1 MLGRLAVPKGWI
13 RGLLLLL
20 GLSSVV
26 WSAPLIPQFSAA
38 APLKGVTARIVADE
52 RFRGSVLEGV
62 LTSIQGI
69 SECCVWRS
77 DLSRSKA
84 LILLS
89 VAEERALRRSSD
101 EANHAALSADEGLRS
116 ALSLNPSDSFLW
128 MLLYSLEVTRNGFD
142 ATSTTILGQSYA
154 TGPREMW
161 IALRRNRMALAT
173 FSLLNNS
180 LQESVVNEFV
190 SMVGSDLTEEAAAN
204 LLGVGWSYREI
215 LLAGLRSTDT
225 TSREALARRLA
236 REGAKI
242 SVPGIDLGDRQ
253 WWQP

>member
-1 MLGRLAVPKGWI
+1 
-13 RGLLLLL
+13 
-20 GLSSVV
+20 
-26 WSAPLIPQFSAA
+26 
-38 APLKGVTARIVADE
+38 
-52 RFRGSVLEGV
+52 
-62 LTSIQGI
+62 
-69 SECCVWRS
+69 
-77 DLSRSKA
+77 
-84 LILLS
+84 
-89 VAEERALRRSSD
+89 
-101 EANHAALSADEGLRS
+101 
-116 ALSLNPSDSFLW
+116 
-128 MLLYSLEVTRNGFD
+128 
-142 ATSTTILGQSYA
+142 
-154 TGPREMW
+154 
-161 IALRRNRMALAT
+161 MALAT